1 MFDNFSHNLRQKIGR
16 NLQKNV
22 LFKSRV
28 IRDLHLA
35 ENENSSLFKQRGET
49 IYQQIL
55 CLVIAK
61 QSLVPNVVL
70 KNPKT
75 FKNNNNNN
83 SSKNPGYLSK

>member
-35 ENENSSLFKQRGET
+35 ENENSSLFKQ
-49 IYQQIL
+49 
-55 CLVIAK
+55 
-61 QSLVPNVVL
+61 
-70 KNPKT
+70 
-75 FKNNNNNN
+75 
-83 SSKNPGYLSK
+83 